1 MCEVFVKADD
11 TEARGVLTATL
22 GDAVTSAEVASVFPA
37 GFGIKIKLRDIDL
50 GNQRY
55 RWRQNVLEI
64 AARHESV
71 ARYLG
76 RQAQGFPGQDSV
88 HFRLLLAEIVSD
100 ALCAQMLSRD
110 IQKAPEDYEDPD
122 WDLFYAEYSRLM
134 TSFLPIAHEGGSTL
148 HNVNNPPRQNN

>member
-1 MCEVFVKADD
+1 M
-11 TEARGVLTATL
+11 LTATV
-22 GDAVTSAEVASVFPA
+22 GDAKATSEIVSVLPA
-37 GFGIKIKLRDIDL
+37 GFGIKIKLKDIDL

-64 AARHESV
+64 AARHQSL

-76 RQAQGFPGQDSV
+76 DKAHGFPGQDST

-110 IQKAPEDYEDPD
+110 IQNAPEDYEDAD
-122 WDLFYAEYSRLM
+122 WDLFYAEYSKLM
-134 TSFLPIAHEGGSTL
+134 TSFLPIAHEVQCPL
-148 HNVNNPPRQNN
+148 

>member
-1 MCEVFVKADD
+1 MLIASVGEEKA
-11 TEARGVLTATL
+11 
-22 GDAVTSAEVASVFPA
+22 SAEIVSVFPA

-64 AARHESV
+64 AGRHQSLS
-71 ARYLG
+71 RYLG
-76 RQAQGFPGQDSV
+76 DKAEGLPGQDSV

-110 IQKAPEDYEDPD
+110 IQEAPEDYEDAD
-122 WDLFYAEYSRLM
+122 WDMFYAEYSKLM
-134 TSFLPIAHEGGSTL
+134 TSFLPVAHQVQCPL
-148 HNVNNPPRQNN
+148 